1 MAPRTEPQPALG
13 KAIRKRREECGLSQ
27 EVLGHASEIHPTWIS
42 HIESG
47 RNNPA
52 WGSVRRIA
60 AALGLKV
67 SELAALAE
75 EAEEPHD
82 PDVVPKGSAGSSASA
97 EGSR

>member
-1 MAPRTEPQPALG
+1 MAPRTEPQPGLG
-13 KAIRKRREECGLSQ
+13 RAIKQLRTERGLSQ
-27 EVLGHASEIHPTWIS
+27 EEIGLRAEIHPTWIS

-60 AALGLKV
+60 AALGVRL

-75 EAEEPHD
+75 EIDEP
-82 PDVVPKGSAGSSASA
+82 
-97 EGSR
+97 

>member
-13 KAIRKRREECGLSQ
+13 QAIRQVRQQRGLSQ
-27 EVLGHASEIHPTWIS
+27 EGLGHAADIHPTWIS

-52 WGSVRRIA
+52 WASVKRIA
-60 AALGLKV
+60 NALDLEV

-75 EAEEPHD
+75 KLER
-82 PDVVPKGSAGSSASA
+82 S
-97 EGSR
+97 

>member
-13 KAIRKRREECGLSQ
+13 KAIRQRRVEQRLSQ
-27 EVLGHASEIHPTWIS
+27 EALGHAAGIHPTWIS

-60 AALGLKV
+60 EALGLKV
-67 SELAALAE
+67 SELAARAE
-75 EAEEPHD
+75 DLED
-82 PDVVPKGSAGSSASA
+82 T
-97 EGSR
+97 